1 MANFDELDELL
12 SELESEAG
20 SKSQKSWS
28 LDEIDALLSNENM
41 DDFSSEPVEEPSMD
55 LFEDIE
61 EPTVEEIPEEPEVEI
76 EKQDE
81 EPEEDLDEP
90 EPITEETAPAEEPAE
105 KPKKAPRF
113 QIFNLQ
119 LGRDKKK
126 QEILEQVLEEE
137 PEEEV
142 AVEKVTSVPVNDD
155 DLEFLEDD
163 KEDAEVVEAPAPR

>member
-1 MANFDELDELL
+1 MANFDELNELL

-81 EPEEDLDEP
+81 EPELEFIEEPEEDLDEP
-90 EPITEETAPAEEPAE
+90 EPITEETAPAEEPVE

-137 PEEEV
+137 PEEE
-142 AVEKVTSVPVNDD
+142 KRSS
-155 DLEFLEDD
+155 F
-163 KEDAEVVEAPAPR
+163 